1 MLSLLGLGSV
11 GLCLAP
17 LRKFLRVG
25 GRRVDREAR
34 LFGKWSR
41 IVFCGAFGRSRTID
55 ASRTRRGLERSSSIF
70 FLLLFILGLQA
81 GSSRELLA
89 L

>member
-1 MLSLLGLGSV
+1 MLSLLGLGFV

-17 LRKFLRVG
+17 LRRFLRVG

-41 IVFCGAFGRSRTID
+41 IVFCGAFGGSRTID

-81 GSSRELLA
+81 GSPRELLA